1 MVVGGGTRGHG
12 CTTMTREEYIFNDAA
27 SATELERLQMLESVF
42 DDKTRQWLLAAGRL
56 VGRRCLEVGAGA
68 GSIAAWLASEVG
80 PFGETVAMDTN
91 VRFLGRLADK
101 VRVVEGELGVVTAPA
116 ESFDLVHA
124 RYVLIHNADAGAVLD
139 AMLQAL
145 KPGGMLVLEEPDFS
159 AASALVGPVGMR
171 RAFTNVTRAIEATF
185 AKRGMNYAFGASLP
199 GLVEARVP
207 KLAAVEYDCP
217 VLRGASKLAEMM
229 RLSTLTLR
237 DKYVA
242 TGLATPAD
250 IAAYGEFAASPECWG
265 VYYATVRV
273 LAHKGAS

>member
-1 MVVGGGTRGHG
+1 VQ
-12 CTTMTREEYIFNDAA
+12 TMTRDEYIFNDAA
-27 SATELERLQMLESVF
+27 SATELERLQMLESVL
-42 DDKTRQWLLAAGRL
+42 DDKTRQWLLAEGRL

-91 VRFLGRLADK
+91 VRFLGRLGNK
-101 VRVVEGELGVVTAPA
+101 VRVVEGELGVVSAPT

-145 KPGGMLVLEEPDFS
+145 KPGGLLVLEEPDFS
-159 AASALVGPVGMR
+159 AAAALVGPAEMR

-185 AKRGMNYAFGASLP
+185 ASRGMNYAFGASLP

-207 KLAAVEYDCP
+207 KLVAVEYDCP

-229 RLSTLTLR
+229 RLSALTLR

-250 IAAYGEFAASPECWG
+250 VAGYAEFAASPGCWG

-273 LAHKGAS
+273 LAHKSAA